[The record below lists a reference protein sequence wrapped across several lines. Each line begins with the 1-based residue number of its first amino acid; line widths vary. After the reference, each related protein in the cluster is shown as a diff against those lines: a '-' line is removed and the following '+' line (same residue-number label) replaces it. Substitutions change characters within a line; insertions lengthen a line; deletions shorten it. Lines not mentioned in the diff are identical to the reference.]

1 MDSKL
6 LLSKLFIENFKEV
19 YENFCSETGYDVPF
33 EKVFEDNVSRLEFL
47 NLVLECVSNGKMSSS
62 FVGVFSGC
70 IEFMNDYINGN
81 FECGLDVPT
90 RYRED
95 EQGLYIPTASELIFL
110 FRMVNTCCMF
120 HEKVY
125 NGKVLMLDMPNETFN
140 QNMKRCLTVNREN
153 LAHILGFSEHEDK
166 GNYLFKYFL
175 ELDKKKNPELYTT
188 DVGKPLSNGERVSE
202 RYLNWIL
209 SEEGQNEIIHINEM
223 FREIMENDMKK
234 HPHDYVDGQPKSKDK
249 FALLVKKELG
259 IDFPM
264 IKFSRYVCKTVNL
277 FNFLNMNNTT
287 EMIVD
292 YNPQVGENIPFDFF
306 LVNASNEGLDKGGQF
321 YHDIKS
327 FILSCV
333 ELLSSDNPHKSRIGR
348 DTLLDFGIKIDFNS
362 PDSVG
367 SLSNLMRTELFVGK
381 QGINPDMSGTNQSIM
396 ANIASIFANDIHLLG
411 FGNKKPSRITG
422 VDEKDISL
430 MYCGSS
436 MTTTI
441 PEYLDKF
448 NVRGRCFYIDTLVEG
463 DRPGF
468 VNSVEDE
475 VRHLKRKEL
484 LGFEN
489 SARVEQL
496 VELRNKF
503 NMGFAELKQRG
514 LLVTDSDKF
523 KKRDED
529 FLTLEQLNEF
539 MNIFVLAIG
548 NKNYGDGSNT
558 NKKNLK

>member
-1 MDSKL
+1 MGLINQLWRIL
-6 LLSKLFIENFKEV
+6 L
-19 YENFCSETGYDVPF
+19 PF
-33 EKVFEDNVSRLEFL
+33 
-47 NLVLECVSNGKMSSS
+47 
-62 FVGVFSGC
+62 
-70 IEFMNDYINGN
+70 
-81 FECGLDVPT
+81 
-90 RYRED
+90 
-95 EQGLYIPTASELIFL
+95 
-110 FRMVNTCCMF
+110 
-120 HEKVY
+120 
-125 NGKVLMLDMPNETFN
+125 
-140 QNMKRCLTVNREN
+140 
-153 LAHILGFSEHEDK
+153 
-166 GNYLFKYFL
+166 
-175 ELDKKKNPELYTT
+175 
-188 DVGKPLSNGERVSE
+188 
-202 RYLNWIL
+202 
-209 SEEGQNEIIHINEM
+209 
-223 FREIMENDMKK
+223 
-234 HPHDYVDGQPKSKDK
+234 
-249 FALLVKKELG
+249 
-259 IDFPM
+259 
-264 IKFSRYVCKTVNL
+264 
-277 FNFLNMNNTT
+277 
-287 EMIVD
+287 
-292 YNPQVGENIPFDFF
+292 
-306 LVNASNEGLDKGGQF
+306 
-321 YHDIKS
+321 
-327 FILSCV
+327 
-333 ELLSSDNPHKSRIGR
+333 
-348 DTLLDFGIKIDFNS
+348 
-362 PDSVG
+362 
-367 SLSNLMRTELFVGK
+367 
-381 QGINPDMSGTNQSIM
+381 
-396 ANIASIFANDIHLLG
+396 LLG